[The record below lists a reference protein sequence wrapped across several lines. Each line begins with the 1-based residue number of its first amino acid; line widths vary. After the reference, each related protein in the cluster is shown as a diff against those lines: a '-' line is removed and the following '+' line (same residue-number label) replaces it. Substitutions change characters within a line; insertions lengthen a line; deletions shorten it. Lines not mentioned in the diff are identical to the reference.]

1 MRKQRTRNTLI
12 LILALLVGSLAACK
26 KNPVEPDDDHAEAEG
41 PVLRMNGVDIVTV
54 KEARVTGGIRV
65 KVGTETDHI
74 EVYFLNHDGNR
85 FQPTSKDF
93 ALGWAMADET
103 VAGVELEAGK
113 KWDIH
118 IHGKKVGQ
126 TTLELRLLHVG
137 HVDFRTPP
145 IPVTVNP

>member
-1 MRKQRTRNTLI
+1 MHTQRTRSILI

-41 PVLRMNGVDIVTV
+41 LVLRMNGVDIVTV
-54 KEARVTGGIRV
+54 KEGRVTGGISV

-74 EVYFLNHDGNR
+74 EVYFLEHDGDR
-85 FQPTSKDF
+85 FQPTGNDF
-93 ALGWAMADET
+93 SLGWAMADAT
-103 VAGVELEAGK
+103 VAEVELEAGK

-118 IHGKKVGQ
+118 IQGKKVGQ

-145 IPVTVNP
+145 IPVTVTP